1 MSTPPIPP
9 NYSPSELPPPKPGRS
24 SLAKLAIIFAV
35 TIGVTFGL
43 CTIALM
49 NSNSAMS
56 GPILPAALVIEG
68 ICVLGLV
75 VVAILAIVRR
85 SGSN

>member
-9 NYSPSELPPPKPGRS
+9 NYSPSELPPKPGRS

-56 GPILPAALVIEG
+56 GPILPAAVIIEG
-68 ICVLGLV
+68 VCVLGLV
-75 VVAILAIVRR
+75 VVAILAIVRSSSR
-85 SGSN
+85 

>member
-9 NYSPSELPPPKPGRS
+9 NDDASELPPPKPSS

-56 GPILPAALVIEG
+56 GPILPAAIIIEG
-68 ICVLGLV
+68 ICILGLV
-75 VVAILAIVRR
+75 IVAILAIVRSASR
-85 SGSN
+85 

>member
-9 NYSPSELPPPKPGRS
+9 NYSPSELPPTKPGRS

-43 CTIALM
+43 CTIGMM

-56 GPILPAALVIEG
+56 GPILPAAIIIEG

-75 VVAILAIVRR
+75 VVAILAIVR
-85 SGSN
+85 SASK